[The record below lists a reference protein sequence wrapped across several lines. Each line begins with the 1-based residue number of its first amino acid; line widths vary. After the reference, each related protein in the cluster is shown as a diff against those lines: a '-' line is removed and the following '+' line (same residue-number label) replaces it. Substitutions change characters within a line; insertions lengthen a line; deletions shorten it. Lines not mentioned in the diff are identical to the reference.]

1 MSRLYGINVSFSD
14 RGKNTLNFFFFS
26 LKLKKN
32 LLDRIYIHT
41 TAIIAV
47 QNTVAFYHSYP

>member
-1 MSRLYGINVSFSD
+1 MSRLYSINVSFSD
-14 RGKNTLNFFFFS
+14 RGKNTLNFFFS